1 MGFFD
6 SDVEYQGAYNLPTDY
21 KSGLSDILGEAK
33 KLYES
38 KKSTGFQTYP
48 GERIAG
54 FTPEEQAAMMGI
66 SGLVGAG

>member
-6 SDVEYQGAYNLPTDY
+6 SDVEYGDAYNLPTDY
-21 KSGLSDILGEAK
+21 KSGLKDILGEAK

-38 KKSTGFQTYP
+38 KKETGYQDYP

-54 FTPEEQAAMMGI
+54 FTPEELAAMQ
-66 SGLVGAG
+66 VYQVW